1 MLIYTLAS
9 LLVLASGKEIRSPRV
24 MASTDDWPGW
34 AIATVVIVSAL
45 VIAVIGVIIWYCET
59 DKKNKAS

>member
-1 MLIYTLAS
+1 
-9 LLVLASGKEIRSPRV
+9 
-24 MASTDDWPGW
+24 MASTDEWPGW